1 MKKNVK
7 KRIIT
12 VVLVCLFSA
21 IPIVASIYAKLPL
34 NLSHRIENENIN
46 DLSLTI
52 YYEDPYVLHFFPISN
67 VGEFIEHRCEKK
79 IVVNGSDLEE
89 HIDLFKEISIDD
101 MKPVVIKSPYLELR
115 VCYVLESRKNG
126 KLLDVAMWGCDG
138 SMIINGVEVKEN
150 RIFGD
155 VILPF
160 LSEEDA
166 KHLEDFLIE

>member
-12 VVLVCLFSA
+12 VFFVCLLSV
-21 IPIVASIYAKLPL
+21 IPIAASVYAKLPL
-34 NLSHRIENENIN
+34 NLSGRIENEDIN

-52 YYEDPYVLHFFPISN
+52 YYETPHVLHFFPVSN
-67 VGEFIEHRCEKK
+67 VGDFIEHRCEKK
-79 IVVNGSDLEE
+79 IVINGSDLEE
-89 HIDLFKEISIDD
+89 HIDLFKQIGIDD
-101 MKPVVIKSPYLELR
+101 MKPVVIKSSYLELR
-115 VCYVLESRKNG
+115 VCYVLESKKNG
-126 KLLDVAMWGCDG
+126 KLFDVAMWGCDG
-138 SMIINGVEVKEN
+138 GMIVNGVEVKEK

-166 KHLEDFLIE
+166 KDLEDFLIE